1 MPLDDFQKEILE
13 LIRENRTTSSPF
25 AGGSVIQY
33 HGMRLSDDQDI
44 FTAGDPEPVMRIDKR
59 VLEDAGLTVQ
69 ETKTYTGFRECR
81 VMRPG
86 ISTATL
92 QWSQALNLEY
102 FAPVPDPDFGQ
113 RLHFVDLAVNK
124 TLAAANRMEERDF
137 VGLGML
143 DRYVMPL
150 WRMACAAGSKSQD
163 FGPLALIERISFNR
177 ILSITNS
184 NNQSSIVHT
193 TQPPNGK
200 PTHGLLDAID
210 KARLILPRL
219 PETWLGKL
227 QLSNKGQPVLDKEP
241 VAIEGGSWIQPELGG
256 ALPTFEGIDDQM
268 VTTLIAEYGEEGI
281 QPTESIEPQA
291 NQNVVEGDNPV
302 DIPDPFAPPS
312 PLDS

>member
-69 ETKTYTGFRECR
+69 ETKTYTGFRECH

-86 ISTATL
+86 ISSTTL

-113 RLHFVDLAVNK
+113 RLHFVDLAANK
-124 TLAAANRMEERDF
+124 TLAASGRTLERDF
-137 VGLGML
+137 VDLWML
-143 DRYVMPL
+143 DRYIMPL

-163 FGPLALIERISFNR
+163 FGPLALIDRISFNYTLATTKNR
-177 ILSITNS
+177 
-184 NNQSSIVHT
+184 NQSRVVHT
-193 TQPPNGK
+193 TEIPKGE
-200 PTHGLLDAID
+200 PTEGLFAAID

-219 PETWLGKL
+219 PESWLGKL
-227 QLSNKGQPVLDKEP
+227 QLSNKGQPVLNKEP
-241 VAIEGGSWIQPELGG
+241 IAIEGGSWIQPELGG

-268 VTTLIAEYGEEGI
+268 VANLIAEYGKEGI
-281 QPTESIEPQA
+281 QPIDSIEPQA
-291 NQNVVEGDNPV
+291 NKDVVEDDNPF

-312 PLDS
+312 PFDS

>member
-13 LIRENRTTSSPF
+13 LIRENRTISSPF

-69 ETKTYTGFRECR
+69 ETKTYTGFRECH
-81 VMRPG
+81 VIRPR
-86 ISTATL
+86 ISSATL

-113 RLHFVDLAVNK
+113 RLHFVDLAANK
-124 TLAAANRMEERDF
+124 TLAAAGRTVERDF
-137 VGLGML
+137 VDLWML
-143 DRYVMPL
+143 DRYIMPL

-163 FGPLALIERISFNR
+163 FGPLALIDRISFNYTLATR
-177 ILSITNS
+177 KNR
-184 NNQSSIVHT
+184 NQSRVVHT
-193 TQPPNGK
+193 TEIPKGEPNE
-200 PTHGLLDAID
+200 GLFAAID

-219 PETWLGKL
+219 PESWLGKL

-241 VAIEGGSWIQPELGG
+241 ITIEGGSWIQPELGG
-256 ALPTFEGIDDQM
+256 ALPTFEGIDDQL
-268 VTTLIAEYGEEGI
+268 VANLIAEYGKEGI
-281 QPTESIEPQA
+281 QPIDSIEPQA
-291 NQNVVEGDNPV
+291 KNDVVEDDNPF
-302 DIPDPFAPPS
+302 DIPDPVAPPN
-312 PLDS
+312 PFDS